1 MNQIKLEVLI
11 PVKGRN
17 TLSQTIT
24 SLVNIEL
31 IDLITIITGDDL
43 IDLEDK
49 LLNNKKIR
57 KLNIKDNNNFQ
68 KSYYL
73 NIGIQESLGKI
84 ILVSDAD
91 IIWNSNTIK
100 ELYNIVNS
108 NNNNIAHIADVQ
120 ESQAENYAIKR
131 LRFMPIINK
140 IKSKYFSIK
149 IIPDQLYSQRPGCGL
164 ICIHRQSLL
173 NLGGYN
179 ERLRGWGWEDQ
190 DLLIRAQI
198 LDYKIVKISQVIHLS
213 HEDNLRNQ
221 SGQNPINTRNQ
232 NILTSCEMLSQG
244 IIKGSLNDFITDS
257 SLTINIEIPTFINNC
272 KEI

>member
-17 TLSQTIT
+17 TLSQTIA
-24 SLVNIEL
+24 SLLNIEL
-31 IDLITIITGDDL
+31 IDLITIIRGDEL
-43 IDLEDK
+43 IDLEGK
-49 LLNNKKIR
+49 LDNKKIR
-57 KLNIKDNNNFQ
+57 QLKIKDNNNFQ

-73 NIGIQESLGKI
+73 NRGIKESLGQI

-91 IIWNSNTIK
+91 IIWSLNTIK
-100 ELYNIVNS
+100 ALHNIVNS
-108 NNNNIAHIADVQ
+108 DINNIAHIADVQ
-120 ESQAENYAIKR
+120 ESEAHNYALKR
-131 LRFMPIINK
+131 PRFIPIIDK
-140 IKSKYFSIK
+140 IKPKYFSIK
-149 IIPDQLYSQRPGCGL
+149 IISDQLYSQRPGCGL

-179 ERLRGWGWEDQ
+179 EHLQGWGWEDQ

-198 LDYKIVKISQVIHLS
+198 LGYKIVRIAQVIHLS
-213 HEDNLRNQ
+213 HGDNLRNQ
-221 SGQNPINTRNQ
+221 SGQNPLNTRNQ
-232 NILTSCEMLSQG
+232 NIITSCQMLSQG
-244 IIKGSLNDFITDS
+244 IIKGSLNDPITDS